1 MSSDHWGPIMPQ
13 HDLFIS
19 ALHYTLSKARSD
31 PPADLSATIEQQVY
45 DYLTNLHE
53 GKPIQRIRTDYD
65 PKLDVRE
72 KLFPA
77 PRQKTNWEAFMRP
90 YIYNP
95 AVFAMVL
102 ENVKKKVEEFQVQ
115 TNLSAE
121 KAPPHDNPEKVKEL
135 LKLIQLNK
143 KSSKGKAGGPEAME
157 DTYALKRKVDLDALE
172 GSSKRQRNEEFR
184 EGEASE
190 DNLVK

>member
-1 MSSDHWGPIMPQ
+1 MPQ